1 MLNFS
6 KTVCFSGDSAGNG
19 HPCEADTKSLPLLAW
34 GEGCVG
40 LNWEQCER
48 TRGSGNAKEEE

>member
-6 KTVCFSGDSAGNG
+6 KTVFLEILQERASLYK
-19 HPCEADTKSLPLLAW
+19 ADMKSLPLLAW

-48 TRGSGNAKEEE
+48 T

>member
-6 KTVCFSGDSAGNG
+6 KTVFLEILQERASLYK
-19 HPCEADTKSLPLLAW
+19 ADMKSLPLLAW

>member
-1 MLNFS
+1 MVNFS
-6 KTVCFSGDSAGNG
+6 KRVCFYGDSAGNG
-19 HPCEADTKSLPLLAW
+19 HPCEADMKNLPLLAS

-48 TRGSGNAKEEE
+48 TRGSGNAKGEE